1 MWSLDLLR
9 EGPARVGQGWG
20 CFRLSSM
27 LFEKLAASFL
37 DRVWPCEAH
46 EYLREGVKLKTLEV
60 LAQEMPLLERGENLE
75 QDPSEL
81 LPSHYGFKAQG
92 MR

>member
-9 EGPARVGQGWG
+9 EGVN
-20 CFRLSSM
+20 
-27 LFEKLAASFL
+27 
-37 DRVWPCEAH
+37 
-46 EYLREGVKLKTLEV
+46 LKTLEV